1 METFRLVTMNILGM
15 GDPIDRR
22 IELIGEG
29 LSELSL
35 DAVALQEVC
44 EHEGRLRNQAAVL
57 GERLGFNHVWAPAKA
72 HSEGMQE
79 GLAVLSRH
87 PILEHRLWPLSSEEG
102 GRIVQEAVLDSPAG
116 PLGIFNTHLDY
127 QPESMIR
134 EKQVLE
140 LTDIVRRQPR
150 ELPSLITGDFNATPE
165 HDEIRF
171 LRGRHTIAGRRAYFH
186 DAYSR
191 VHPFD
196 ELSGETWAKRNPMTR
211 RWRWLE
217 SDRRIDFIFVTSI
230 ESNGRGEVRS
240 CRIVLDQPDD
250 LGQFPSDHFG
260 VLADIQL
267 MPSPVG

>member
-1 METFRLVTMNILGM
+1 METFRLVTLNILGM
-15 GDPIDRR
+15 SESIDRR

-29 LSELSL
+29 LGALSL

-44 EHEGRLRNQAAVL
+44 EQEGRIRNQAVVL
-57 GERLGFNHVWAPAKA
+57 GERLGFTQVWARAKA
-72 HSEGMQE
+72 NGEGLQE
-79 GLAVLSRH
+79 GLAILSRY
-87 PILEHRLWPLSSEEG
+87 PILDHRVWPLSSEEG
-102 GRIVQEAVLDSPAG
+102 GRIVQEVVLDSPAG
-116 PLGIFNTHLDY
+116 PLGLFNTHLDY
-127 QPESMIR
+127 QPENMIR

-186 DAYSR
+186 DAYAR

-217 SDRRIDFIFVTSI
+217 SDRRIDFIFVTAI
-230 ESNGRGEVRS
+230 ESSGRGEVRS
-240 CRIVLDQPDD
+240 CRVVLDQPDD
-250 LGQFPSDHFG
+250 SGQFPSDHFG
-260 VLADIQL
+260 VLAEIQVK
-267 MPSPVG
+267 PSPVA